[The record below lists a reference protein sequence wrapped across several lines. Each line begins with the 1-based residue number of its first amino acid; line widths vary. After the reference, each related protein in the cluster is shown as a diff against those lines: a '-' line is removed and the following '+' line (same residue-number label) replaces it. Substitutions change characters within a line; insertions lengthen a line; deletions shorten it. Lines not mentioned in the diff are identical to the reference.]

1 MRSPCL
7 PRASVVNPPAFPYDW
22 KGLASFRRRGQPAS
36 VSRRPFRA
44 ATVEQPIPSHTVQP
58 DSLKAVQVVP
68 PAAVAREPR
77 AASRRIRTNVAV
89 LIALLALILV
99 QVSFLFSYSGF
110 TSWQT
115 IDSNLLIF
123 VAVNVN
129 IVLLTAV
136 FYLILRHIF
145 KLAYERHTLAGM
157 SLRTKLIVTFL
168 ALSLPST
175 GFHLIASGF
184 IAQIFKSWSVGEYQ
198 QVLDNARVVTDS
210 LSERQHEFLRV
221 AADRI
226 GAVLPRGSRAYART
240 DWQAAIPPNL
250 VQAVYVYDQ
259 QGHRIGH
266 WVRDPEFA
274 AYTAPPPPE
283 YFSAGEGFFWIER
296 FEDRQVR
303 RLLFPLPSSPQHLKA
318 EVIQIEPAELAQ
330 AVMKLEIKEHS
341 SAVLGRDLLL
351 LVLAI
356 LVGITILIIFAAT
369 WIAFYLA
376 RGFVSP
382 IERLANATRRVS
394 AGELGHVV
402 EGGTLGPLRQDFE
415 GLVNAFNAMSRQLK
429 QQHVQLT
436 ETAEDLRESHREL
449 AEGKRF
455 VELLLEN
462 IEIGIISLDGSGA
475 VTSLNRSAIRMC
487 KPRVE
492 PYLERHY
499 RAVFDREIADVLDGL
514 VERVAASPH
523 RPVEQN
529 LTLSANLRQV
539 HVEVS
544 TLAPESGNAERA
556 GVVVMIEDVSNLQRT
571 QRALAWREVARRV
584 AHEIKNPL
592 TPIQLSAQRIRRH
605 YLENLRDDAR
615 VLDQCT
621 QTIIN
626 QVSSLKMMVN
636 EFSEFAK
643 LPESRPVP
651 GDLNSVVRELARFY
665 EGGLPEAIH
674 LVLELDANA
683 PRLPIDPEQM
693 KRAFTNLID
702 NAAASIRG
710 QGTVTLRT
718 RFNPETRSVVAEVI
732 DDGIGVPEEVRAR
745 LFEPYTSTKEG
756 GTGLGLTIVN
766 QIVSDH
772 GGFVRYSGREPN
784 GSIFSM
790 ELPVR

>member
-1 MRSPCL
+1 
-7 PRASVVNPPAFPYDW
+7 VQGPAP
-22 KGLASFRRRGQPAS
+22 KGEGAAARPAG
-36 VSRRPFRA
+36 
-44 ATVEQPIPSHTVQP
+44 
-58 DSLKAVQVVP
+58 
-68 PAAVAREPR
+68 
-77 AASRRIRTNVAV
+77 RRIRINVAV
-89 LIALLALILV
+89 LITLLALILV

-123 VAVNVN
+123 AAVNVN
-129 IVLLTAV
+129 IVLLTAL
-136 FYLILRHIF
+136 FYLILRHVF
-145 KLAYERHTLAGM
+145 KLAYERRTLTGL

-198 QVLDNARVVTDS
+198 QVLDNARVVTGS
-210 LSERQHEFLRV
+210 LSERQHDYLRV
-221 AADRI
+221 AAERI
-226 GAVLPRGSRAYART
+226 GALLPRGKRAYANP
-240 DWQAAIPPNL
+240 DWDQVIPPNL
-250 VQAVYVYDQ
+250 VQAVTVYDQ
-259 QGHRIGH
+259 QGERLAR
-266 WVRDPEFA
+266 WVQEPDFS
-274 AYTAPPPPE
+274 AYAVPPPPE
-283 YFSAGEGFFWIER
+283 YFGAGEGFFWIER

-303 RLLFPLPSSPQHLKA
+303 RLLFSIPDSPQNLKA

-330 AVMKLEIKEHS
+330 AVMKLEIKEHN
-341 SAVLGRDLLL
+341 SAMLGRDLLL

-382 IERLANATRRVS
+382 IERLADATRRVS

-402 EGGTLGPLRQDFE
+402 ESGGLGPLRQDFE

-436 ETAEDLRESHREL
+436 ETAEDLRRSHRDL

-462 IEIGIISLDGSGA
+462 IEIGIISLDGGGA
-475 VTSLNRSAIRMC
+475 VTSLNRSALKMC

-499 RAVFDREIADVLDGL
+499 RAVFDREIADVLNDL
-514 VERVAASPH
+514 VERVAEAPH

-529 LTLSANLRQV
+529 LSLSANRRQV
-539 HVEVS
+539 HMEVS
-544 TLAPESGNAERA
+544 TLAPEAGAAERA

-605 YLENLRDDAR
+605 YLDSLGEDGKI
-615 VLDQCT
+615 LDQCT

-626 QVSSLKMMVN
+626 EVSSLKTMVN
-636 EFSEFAK
+636 EFSQFAK

-651 GDLNSVVRELARFY
+651 EDLNSVVRDLARFY
-665 EGGLPEAIH
+665 EGGLPDAIH
-674 LVLELDANA
+674 LSLELDAKV
-683 PRLPIDPEQM
+683 PRLPLDKEQM

-710 QGTVTLRT
+710 EGKILLRT
-718 RFNPETRSVVAEVI
+718 QFNPETRTVTAEVI
-732 DDGIGVPEEVRAR
+732 DDGMGVPEEVRAR

-772 GGFVRYSGREPN
+772 SGFVRYSDRKPN
-784 GSIFSM
+784 GSIFSI